1 MDDNR
6 NNDYR
11 NDNRNQYNR
20 NRNRFRPGGGQG
32 GGHQHRGRIQR
43 PLLTSAINAAGL
55 ALVALILAKKS
66 TELSGFV
73 SALSLTV
80 GLFGLS
86 ALVSYVAQR
95 MRPKIIEWIS
105 DAFFIGGLLFLVY
118 IGLSLGGHL

>member
-1 MDDNR
+1 
-6 NNDYR
+6 
-11 NDNRNQYNR
+11 
-20 NRNRFRPGGGQG
+20 
-32 GGHQHRGRIQR
+32 
-43 PLLTSAINAAGL
+43 LTSAINAAGL